1 MSKPKAEAGDVAMN
15 KELSLVVELRGQI
28 KATAAALDRANDR
41 LGDTASQV
49 RHLEKT
55 NAALKD
61 ENDALH
67 RELRNAQCARS
78 HAEGRAEA
86 LEAFTPEVMV
96 PRNRFSRPLPPSRDQ
111 YGLAPETHWFEG
123 R

>member
-1 MSKPKAEAGDVAMN
+1 MSKPKVEAGAPAMN
-15 KELSLVVELRGQI
+15 PELSLVVELRGQI
-28 KATAAALDRANDR
+28 KTLADDFERVSDR

-49 RHLEKT
+49 RHLEKA
-55 NAALKD
+55 NAALKE
-61 ENDALH
+61 ENGALH

-96 PRNRFSRPLPPSRDQ
+96 PRNRFFRPVPNLDPQGCGER
-111 YGLAPETHWFEG
+111 EHWFQG

>member
-1 MSKPKAEAGDVAMN
+1 MSKPKAEAGAPAMN
-15 KELSLVVELRGQI
+15 PELSLVVELRGQI
-28 KATAAALDRANDR
+28 KVIQDERDHFADRMSDAV
-41 LGDTASQV
+41 AQV
-49 RHLEKT
+49 RHLEKA
-55 NAALKD
+55 NAELKE
-61 ENDALH
+61 ENGALH

-96 PRNRFSRPLPPSRDQ
+96 PRNRFSRPMPNLDQ
-111 YGLAPETHWFEG
+111 QGWGEREHWFQG